1 MKKPHI
7 AVRIITG
14 IFATIFCI
22 LFVLVS
28 FTAVLT
34 GTVSSMTQP
43 KTIVKFVEQIDF
55 VEIFGDAMGV
65 SDSSGESGIP
75 AELINEFKETE
86 FAKTV
91 ISSYTEGIVAAV
103 KGEEIPDSL
112 SETELLQ
119 LIDDNLDDL
128 VGMVKEY
135 APEEA
140 VQELSEEE
148 LKSFVKEGIG
158 EFAKQLPTVKEVV
171 TMAKVEEIIPAEAK
185 VLFGPTLTI
194 SLAVVALVLAGI
206 IYALRFWRF
215 GGFMWIGV
223 SFVIT
228 ALLVGALSF
237 GSGMIL
243 PAIKAGMGEM
253 GALLDTGALIITG
266 QLNTALIV
274 LVVTA
279 VLFIAGYIVLY
290 NLVVKKKIAA
300 AAAQAKIEEP
310 VVELPVEASAEESV
324 VEAEEVKEETAE

>member
-14 IFATIFCI
+14 FFATIFCI

-34 GTVSSMTQP
+34 GTVSSIAQP
-43 KTIVKFVEQIDF
+43 KTIVKFVEQIDL
-55 VEIFGDAMGV
+55 VEVLSDAMGAP
-65 SDSSGESGIP
+65 DSSDESGIP

-91 ISSYTEGIVAAV
+91 ISSYAEGIAAAI
-103 KGEEIPDSL
+103 KGDEISDSL
-112 SETELLQ
+112 SEAELLQ
-119 LIDDNLDDL
+119 LIDNNLDDL

-140 VQELSEEE
+140 MQELSEEE

-171 TMAKVEEIIPAEAK
+171 TMVKVEEVIPAEVK

-194 SLAVVALVLAGI
+194 TLAVIALVLAGI

-223 SFVIT
+223 SSFVT
-228 ALLVGALSF
+228 ALFVCALSL
-237 GSGMIL
+237 GSSIIL
-243 PAIKAGMGEM
+243 PALKETMGSM
-253 GALLDTGALIITG
+253 GALFDSAALVITG
-266 QLNTALIV
+266 QLNIALII
-274 LVVTA
+274 LIA
-279 VLFIAGYIVLY
+279 IAIIFIAGYIVLY
-290 NLVVKKKIAA
+290 KLVVKKKIAA
-300 AAAQAKIEEP
+300 ATAQAKIEEP
-310 VVELPVEASAEESV
+310 VVELPVEAAAEEV
-324 VEAEEVKEETAE
+324 AVETEEVKEETAE